1 MASERVTLPIDVSPT
16 HYSLELTPNLE
27 NLEFYCNEVIDVD
40 VTKAGVSEVTLH
52 SKEIFIETVTFKSA
66 GSTVASPTVVEINYN
81 TQYHTVK
88 FLFDG
93 PLPEGQG
100 HIFIKFRG
108 ILNGDMCGFYKSTYS
123 DANGNKKVMASTQFE
138 ALDARR
144 YATRISF
151 LLSPLANLS
160 HFLHF
165 PSFFLSVP
173 FPAGMSPR

>member
-40 VTKAGVSEVTLH
+40 VTKSGVTEVTLH
-52 SKEIFIETVTFKSA
+52 SKEIFIETVTFKAA
-66 GSTVASPTVVEINYN
+66 GSTTASPNVVEISYN

-88 FLFDG
+88 FVFDAA
-93 PLPEGQG
+93 LPEGQG
-100 HIFIKFRG
+100 HLFIKFRG

-123 DANGNKKVMASTQFE
+123 DANGTKKVMASTQFE

-144 YATRISF
+144 
-151 LLSPLANLS
+151 
-160 HFLHF
+160 
-165 PSFFLSVP
+165 
-173 FPAGMSPR
+173 